1 MEAVKSSMEIDRI
14 KTINLEVKRD
24 GRVDISE
31 IFEALEGRKYLQ
43 ITKCIQQ
50 VTRCKFRWSVGTEEI
65 AQNVLTELNDKEL
78 KVGLDTCE
86 ATYASRAKT
95 LILYADPDVLL
106 QPETWD
112 KDIFV
117 KWYYVKKAESNAT
130 S

>member
-1 MEAVKSSMEIDRI
+1 MEIDRI

-65 AQNVLTELNDKEL
+65 AQNVLTEINEKEL

-95 LILYADPDVLL
+95 LILCDTPF
-106 QPETWD
+106 EMTD
-112 KDIFV
+112 KQVMDLFDR
-117 KWYYVKKAESNAT
+117 T
-130 S
+130 